1 MRKGNKTMFYIAPM
15 IVLLGAVSFHY
26 FAGRIPTSLN
36 PIVAVTATYLA
47 IVIMASTLIPLFPSD
62 GGLAKQLRQLSWIQ
76 IAMAISIILLDIGFI
91 LMYRNGWNL
100 STGNLVTS
108 VFTNTAL
115 LLIGALLIGDKATPT
130 NLVVMLL
137 CIGGVAMIGYKT

>member
-1 MRKGNKTMFYIAPM
+1 MKKGNKTMFYIAPM

-26 FAGRIPTSLN
+26 FAWRIPTSLN
-36 PIVAVTATYLA
+36 PIVAVTATYIT
-47 IVIMASTLIPLFPSD
+47 IVIIAATLIPLFPSD
-62 GGLAKQLRQLSWIQ
+62 GGLAKQVRQLSWIQ

-91 LMYRNGWNL
+91 LMYRNGWNI

-115 LLIGALLIGDKATPT
+115 LVIGALLIGDKATPT
-130 NLVVMLL
+130 NLAGVL
-137 CIGGVAMIGYKT
+137 ISIIGVAMIGYRG